1 MRLILIAVGQK
12 MPDWAQSAFD
22 DYAKRFPPE
31 IKLDVRLVKTQPR
44 HSSDVAGI
52 MAAERQRIEA
62 QIPKGVRLVVLDER
76 GDALTTKQLAQ
87 SLTDWQMGGA
97 DIALVIGGP
106 DGLDPGFK
114 QQAHQRIRLSSLTL
128 PHAMARVLL
137 VEQLYRAWSVNA
149 NHPYHRE

>member
-87 SLTDWQMGGA
+87 SLTDWQMGGT

-114 QQAHQRIRLSSLTL
+114 QQAHQRIRLSSMTL